1 MAVICNTSGVY
12 ALYDTDDAQ
21 HEVIATLIKVEPG
34 PLFLPVILLAE
45 SAAGSGTNHE
55 RSRAAL
61 AAPSG
66 WIGYSTSIK
75 LATRRA
81 QHHERTRPSRAHSG
95 GSFGGSDPPVD
106 RLRPIPGR

>member
-1 MAVICNTSGVY
+1 MAVICDTSGVY

-75 LATRRA
+75 STTEDEARITHLHTRN
-81 QHHERTRPSRAHSG
+81 
-95 GSFGGSDPPVD
+95 
-106 RLRPIPGR
+106 